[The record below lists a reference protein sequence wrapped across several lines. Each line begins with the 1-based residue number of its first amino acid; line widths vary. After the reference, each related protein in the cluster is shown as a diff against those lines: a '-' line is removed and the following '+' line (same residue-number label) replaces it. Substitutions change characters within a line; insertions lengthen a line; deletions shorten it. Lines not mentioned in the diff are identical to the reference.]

1 VCVFFLS
8 LSLSFVFLAKSL
20 VEMYEVP
27 TPLSPPP
34 NPYDIRAL
42 EDQRAEALN
51 TWANKSKMMCGFQL
65 TATVLMLY
73 SPFWYLQF
81 IGLVVVAVGL
91 FGAFKARNEVFF
103 FCPPTVFVSFFV
115 LIHWGFSCP
124 SAYWGGHF
132 FVLQFIFLYLVLSL
146 LAIGKD
152 AVVIYLYLRSPPAKG
167 YDIFVIIMSFVDAL
181 CIQPFSAYYGF
192 YHFQSLKTNLTFEK
206 MSDTA

>member
-1 VCVFFLS
+1 
-8 LSLSFVFLAKSL
+8 
-20 VEMYEVP
+20 MYEVP
-27 TPLSPPP
+27 TPVSPPP

-81 IGLVVVAVGL
+81 VGLVLVAVGL
-91 FGAFKARNEVFF
+91 FGAFKARNE
-103 FCPPTVFVSFFV
+103 
-115 LIHWGFSCP
+115 
-124 SAYWGGHF
+124 
-132 FVLQFIFLYLVLSL
+132 FIFLYLVLSV

-152 AVVIYLYLRSPPAKG
+152 AVVVYLYLRSPPPKT

-206 MSDTA
+206 MSDSA